1 MPNWCNNT
9 ITIQG
14 STETLKTL
22 WEEAQTALR
31 CEDRDGNTVE
41 EFGLLSAMRPMPRE
55 LEGTTSPSPD
65 GSECWYS
72 WRVNNW
78 GTKWDIGND
87 GLEFTDNGDGTSSI
101 TGWFDSAWA
110 PPVAALD
117 SFAED
122 MDGVHIELF
131 YHEPGMCFVGYYSS
145 EGGDDYYEY
154 ESKDDIPEYLMDHFG
169 LEEWFDEMDEEMEDA

>member
-22 WEEAQTALR
+22 WEEAQTAGSYTN
-31 CEDRDGNTVE
+31 DDGETVSQ
-41 EFGLLSAMRPMPRE
+41 FGLLSAMVPEPKELAASEDDVMPA
-55 LEGTTSPSPD
+55 
-65 GSECWYS
+65 WYG
-72 WRVNNW
+72 WRVSNW
-78 GTKWDIGND
+78 GTKWDIGDD
-87 GLEFTDNGDGTSSI
+87 GLEFEDNGDGTASI

-110 PPVAALD
+110 PPIEALNT
-117 SFAED
+117 FADD
-122 MDGVHIELF
+122 MDGVSIELF

-154 ESKDDIPEYLMDHFG
+154 ESRDDIPEYLMDHFG
-169 LEEWFDEMDEEMEDA
+169 LEEWFDEMESDEETA

>member
-31 CEDRDGNTVE
+31 CEDADGNTVE

-55 LEGTTSPSPD
+55 LEGTISPSPD

-87 GLEFTDNGDGTSSI
+87 GLEFEDNGDGTSSI
-101 TGWFDSAWA
+101 TVKASGSAIITSPREA
-110 PPVAALD
+110 KLAITPAIVG
-117 SFAED
+117 F
-122 MDGVHIELF
+122 VNIE
-131 YHEPGMCFVGYYSS
+131 
-145 EGGDDYYEY
+145 
-154 ESKDDIPEYLMDHFG
+154 I
-169 LEEWFDEMDEEMEDA
+169 